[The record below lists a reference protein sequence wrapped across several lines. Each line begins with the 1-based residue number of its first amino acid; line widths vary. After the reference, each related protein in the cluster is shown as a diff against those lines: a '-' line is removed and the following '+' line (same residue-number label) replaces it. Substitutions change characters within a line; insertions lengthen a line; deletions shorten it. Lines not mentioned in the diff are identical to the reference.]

1 MYTMLIALIVALAP
15 FAQATGSQAAAV
27 MAPINQFVDAFNKGD
42 MKAVLAACT
51 DVTSIIDEFPPH
63 EWHGAGAC
71 ARWVADYDADATK
84 NGIKNGVVKLMNTRH
99 VDVTASRAY
108 VVMVADYLYWQN
120 GKPFQESGSTFT
132 FALRKTEAGWSI
144 IGWAWAKN

>member
-1 MYTMLIALIVALAP
+1 MYTMLIALTLA
-15 FAQATGSQAAAV
+15 FAPHPQATGSQSAAV
-27 MAPINQFVDAFNKGD
+27 MAPINQFVDAFNKAD
-42 MKAVLAACT
+42 MKAALAACT

-71 ARWVADYDADATK
+71 AKWLADYDADATK
-84 NGIKNGVVKLMNTRH
+84 NGIKNGVVKLMSARH

-120 GKPFQESGSTFT
+120 GKPLQESGSTFT
-132 FALRKTEAGWSI
+132 FALRKTDAGWRI